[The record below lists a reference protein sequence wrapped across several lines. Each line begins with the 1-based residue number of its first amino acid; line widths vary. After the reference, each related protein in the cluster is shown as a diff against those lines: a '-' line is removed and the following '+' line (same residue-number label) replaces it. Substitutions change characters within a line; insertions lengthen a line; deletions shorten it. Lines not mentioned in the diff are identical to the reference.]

1 MICGKGGSGKSS
13 IATLMA
19 QVLQTRGYKVIL
31 VDGDAS
37 NPGGLVR
44 LVTGETRSPKPLI
57 EFFGGREKV
66 ACPVDDPSPLT
77 RVNNS
82 TSTVEMH
89 IDVDEIPREYFIR
102 KDNII
107 LFQVGKIQK
116 VNEGC
121 DGPMSKITRDFII
134 EGKYTTLIDVEAGI
148 EHFGRGIEKYVD
160 AVLVIVDPTF
170 ESIEIANRVNTLC
183 RSMGIENCC
192 AILNGMR
199 DSDMEIMMRDSLITK
214 GVGILG
220 SVTYDKEI
228 FKAGLQGSIIGFC
241 PATTEIGTL
250 VDIME
255 SLFAEKWYS
264 EKKV

>member
-1 MICGKGGSGKSS
+1 
-13 IATLMA
+13 
-19 QVLQTRGYKVIL
+19 
-31 VDGDAS
+31 
-37 NPGGLVR
+37 
-44 LVTGETRSPKPLI
+44 
-57 EFFGGREKV
+57 
-66 ACPVDDPSPLT
+66 
-77 RVNNS
+77 
-82 TSTVEMH
+82 
-89 IDVDEIPREYFIR
+89 
-102 KDNII
+102 
-107 LFQVGKIQK
+107 
-116 VNEGC
+116 
-121 DGPMSKITRDFII
+121 
-134 EGKYTTLIDVEAGI
+134 VEAGI

-220 SVTYDKEI
+220 SVMYDKEI
-228 FKAGLQGSIIGFC
+228 FKAGLQGSIIDFC

-250 VDIME
+250 VDILE